1 MKSIIR
7 QAKTIDEAVEEAL
20 AILGID
26 RSKAKVDVLEEP
38 ESGFLG
44 LFGAKDAVVRV
55 SYEAEDEVAGLIN
68 EVFYDEDKEPE
79 LVKKEAES
87 FEETEELEPK
97 IEPIV
102 EDEFEEEDLAE
113 GDSSVEAEDLIVE
126 DEEVLEETE
135 EETLE
140 FSEDSSVETAGL
152 FEGSEE
158 EPGEKMD
165 FDHGYELPRSYY
177 ILEKILK
184 TMDTEGNIDYSLD
197 GNDIHYKIV
206 DTAQRDTSI
215 IIGKRGETLDA
226 IQYILNLCENRHSKD
241 YIRVTLDISNYRDRR
256 KASLERLARN
266 MAKKVQRE
274 KRPIRLEP
282 MNAYERKI
290 VHSALQNVKGVSTHS
305 EDRDPR
311 RRVVIDLEDEE

>member
-7 QAKTIDEAVEEAL
+7 QAKTIEEAVDEAL
-20 AILGID
+20 TILGID

-68 EVFYDEDKEPE
+68 EVFYEDEKEPALE
-79 LVKKEAES
+79 EALVEDQEGPVIDEKL
-87 FEETEELEPK
+87 EEKALVEE
-97 IEPIV
+97 EPI
-102 EDEFEEEDLAE
+102 EDEVVIIEDAP
-113 GDSSVEAEDLIVE
+113 VE

-140 FSEDSSVETAGL
+140 FSEDSSVETAGF
-152 FEGSEE
+152 FEDSEE
-158 EPGEKMD
+158 DPGEKMD

-241 YIRVTLDISNYRDRR
+241 YIRVILDISNYRDRR

-274 KRPIRLEP
+274 KKPIRLEP

-290 VHSALQNVKGVSTHS
+290 VHSALQDFRGISTHS

>member
-7 QAKTIDEAVEEAL
+7 QAKTIEEAVDEAL
-20 AILGID
+20 TILGID

-68 EVFYDEDKEPE
+68 EVFYEDEKEPALE
-79 LVKKEAES
+79 EALVEDQEGPVIDEKL
-87 FEETEELEPK
+87 EEKALVEE
-97 IEPIV
+97 EPI
-102 EDEFEEEDLAE
+102 EDEVVIIEDAP
-113 GDSSVEAEDLIVE
+113 VE

-140 FSEDSSVETAGL
+140 FSEDSNVETAGL
-152 FEGSEE
+152 FEDSEE
-158 EPGEKMD
+158 DPGEKMD

-184 TMDTEGNIDYSLD
+184 TMDTEGNIDYSLN

-274 KRPIRLEP
+274 KKPIRLEP

-290 VHSALQNVKGVSTHS
+290 VHSALQDFRGISTHS

>member
-7 QAKTIDEAVEEAL
+7 QAKTIEEAVDEAL
-20 AILGID
+20 TILGID
-26 RSKAKVDVLEEP
+26 RSKTKVDVLEEP

-68 EVFYDEDKEPE
+68 EVFYEDEKEPALE
-79 LVKKEAES
+79 EALVEDQEGPVIDEKL
-87 FEETEELEPK
+87 EEKALVEE
-97 IEPIV
+97 EPI
-102 EDEFEEEDLAE
+102 EDEVVIIEDAP
-113 GDSSVEAEDLIVE
+113 VE

-140 FSEDSSVETAGL
+140 FSEDSSVETAGF
-152 FEGSEE
+152 FEDSEE
-158 EPGEKMD
+158 DPGEKMD

-184 TMDTEGNIDYSLD
+184 TMDTEGNIDYSLN

-274 KRPIRLEP
+274 KKPIRLEP

-290 VHSALQNVKGVSTHS
+290 VHSALQYFRGISTHS